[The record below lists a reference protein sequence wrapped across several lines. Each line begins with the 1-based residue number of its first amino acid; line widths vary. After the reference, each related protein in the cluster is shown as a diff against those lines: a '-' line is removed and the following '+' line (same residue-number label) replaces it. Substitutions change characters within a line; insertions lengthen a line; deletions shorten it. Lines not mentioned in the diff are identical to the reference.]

1 MSRMSVAA
9 LVALGFLSSVAVAFG
24 VVGYFG
30 ANPEKADFD
39 GVFAAVQS
47 AITQHPE
54 ILNPAITAPLREG
67 LRLAALKRLDLER
80 FEE

>member
-9 LVALGFLSSVAVAFG
+9 LVALGVAVAFAI
-24 VVGYFG
+24 VGYHR
-30 ANPEKADFD
+30 ADPEKADFN

-54 ILNPAITAPLREG
+54 ILNPATTDSLREG
-67 LRLAALKRLDLER
+67 LRLAALKRLEHVDE
-80 FEE
+80 